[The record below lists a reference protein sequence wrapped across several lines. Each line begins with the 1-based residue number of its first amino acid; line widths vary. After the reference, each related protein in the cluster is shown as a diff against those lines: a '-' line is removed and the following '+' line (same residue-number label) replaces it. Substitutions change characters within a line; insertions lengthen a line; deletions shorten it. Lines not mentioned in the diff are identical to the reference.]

1 MSEKNDETLAN
12 LLKEDRRFEP
22 PADLA
27 EHANLTADAYD
38 AAAKDRAR
46 AAWREVSSGG
56 MKAVYWAQDNGRW
69 VKRAESGG

>member
-38 AAAKDRAR
+38 R
-46 AAWREVSSGG
+46 AAEDREGFW
-56 MKAVYWAQDNGRW
+56 AEQAERLTWAQKWDQVLDWSNPPFA
-69 VKRAESGG
+69 K